1 MPRQIQTT
9 NEGNLDNA
17 INPSNN
23 IPEQNGENIQAPQ
36 EKNKQQINQV
46 PNILD
51 SEENRSIL
59 QTIKEEIKFEIKQEL
74 IDALNS
80 EHMSLVEIDPQTS
93 YALKAA
99 ASALNKS
106 VSNIFPIGG
115 NDLFNQQQQQQEQ
128 ATAQQMAAQQQQQ
141 PQQQKKASADEL
153 SDLLIHSTITK
164 LASTDYFNQEAT
176 EEEFMK
182 DIYSVVEVIT
192 NGMNKFAE
200 DNMIDFYDPN
210 NEELLIEL
218 INDGTFFDLGSTA
231 E

>member
-115 NDLFNQQQQQQEQ
+115 NDLFNQQQQQQAQ

-210 NEELLIEL
+210 IIQYFNI
-218 INDGTFFDLGSTA
+218 
-231 E
+231 

>member
-115 NDLFNQQQQQQEQ
+115 NDLFNQQQQQQAQ